1 MIARDNVLV
10 MMQIHNDGDDDA
22 MLVMMQIHND
32 GNEHLENVGCNDDDD
47 TGGGDDDDGDDAIDE
62 YDAVAD
68 GGEDDEG
75 TKGQR
80 SPTFVI
86 Y

>member
-1 MIARDNVLV
+1 MIARDNV
-10 MMQIHNDGDDDA
+10 
-22 MLVMMQIHND
+22 LVMMQIHND
-32 GNEHLENVGCNDDDD
+32 GNEHLENVGGNDDDD
-47 TGGGDDDDGDDAIDE
+47 TGGNDDVDEDDAIDE

-86 Y
+86 YQINPDDFNDTRKFQ